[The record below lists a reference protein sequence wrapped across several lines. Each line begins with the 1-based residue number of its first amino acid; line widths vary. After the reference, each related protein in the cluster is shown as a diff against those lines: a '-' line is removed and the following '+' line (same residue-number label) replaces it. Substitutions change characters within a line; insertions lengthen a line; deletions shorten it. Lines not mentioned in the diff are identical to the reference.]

1 MNAINTEGGG
11 KSTEISLLRFLSMIM
26 IIACHMLQYYDNEL
40 CRWFNIGVQVFFVIS
55 GFLYGKKEICNP
67 IQFFQKTF
75 IKILVPYYTFI
86 VVAVSLYLLYHPEL
100 LSPNCLLKVITCS
113 GTIKGLGHLWFV
125 GYILFCYAITP
136 YLYWLRIS
144 IRQYSHNKKLTIYVI
159 VLLSVQILSLAYNSY
174 FIPDRISCYIVG
186 FFLADILTW
195 NDRKISF
202 VQIMIVLLAIS
213 LNGVEVLGRYI
224 SPDLIA
230 IMGETVFNAISRYGH
245 CILGISLF
253 TVLKVIFKN
262 IRRNS
267 LLDFSDKYSYSI
279 YIVHLLFILSPF
291 SLMRITPVTAI
302 NWTLVVVSV
311 LISGILLN
319 KTSEL
324 IQKELFN

>member
-1 MNAINTEGGG
+1 MNEINRGG
-11 KSTEISLLRFLSMIM
+11 KSSEISLLRCLAMTMIVT
-26 IIACHMLQYYDNEL
+26 CHMFQYYDNEL

-55 GFLYGKKEICNP
+55 GFLYGKKDICNP

-86 VVAVSLYLLYHPEL
+86 VFAVGLYLLYHPEL

-113 GTIKGLGHLWFV
+113 GTIQGLGHLWFV

-144 IRQYSHNKKLTIYVI
+144 IRHYSHNQKLTVYAI
-159 VLLSVQILSLAYNSY
+159 VLLSVQILSIAYNSY
-174 FIPDRISCYIVG
+174 FIPDRISCYIIG
-186 FFLADILTW
+186 FFLADLLTW
-195 NDRKISF
+195 NDKRKSF
-202 VQIMIVLLAIS
+202 VQIIIVLSAIS

-224 SPDLIA
+224 SPDLTA
-230 IMGETVFNAISRYGH
+230 FTGETVFNAVSRYGH
-245 CILGISLF
+245 CMLGISLF
-253 TVLKVIFKN
+253 LVLKVLFKN
-262 IRRNS
+262 IRRYSFLN
-267 LLDFSDKYSYSI
+267 FTDKYSYSI

-311 LISGILLN
+311 ILSGILLN

-324 IQKELFN
+324 IQKEIFPKK